1 MEGQIEKFEIDEP
14 IVNSSNA
21 INNERD
27 NFDINNPCQPSISTE
42 TSTEGETKKKSWC
55 KFPTAYTIIVILEV
69 IVFILTYIIPK
80 GRFAKLEY
88 DDGYFIITYPWGNG
102 TTIEASEEALK
113 NLSVNI
119 PLSNFENGNIKKPIA
134 IPGTYERIDVDQTD
148 FFQLFV
154 YPIYGLIESSDI
166 SFFLLI
172 LGGCINVINEM
183 NSFSSGMAALSR
195 ITKGREFLLLSLV
208 YTLVSIGG
216 TTFGM
221 AEEILAFYPIL
232 MPIFLKNGIDGI
244 LGGASLFMGSVIG
257 TMFSTVNAFA
267 VVIASDSAGINFK
280 DGIAFRIINFII
292 ADALTILYFYR
303 YYRKVKINEQF
314 SIVYD
319 IKKELEEKFLS
330 EEKKEN
336 EGKKNKNEEFTLLQK
351 ISLLIFLSAFI
362 IMIIGV
368 IALDWWFEYMTATFF
383 ACGIILMF
391 LLRKGEEKGIE
402 VFIKGAGDFCGVAL
416 IVGLAR
422 GINITLD
429 KGDINDTI
437 LNSLSNCIDGFPK
450 IIFAIL
456 MLIMFVFLGFF
467 IASSS
472 GLAVL
477 SMPVFA
483 PLADE
488 VDINRSVIINAYM
501 FGQNYIQIIAPSGLI
516 LIVLQLVGLKFNHWI
531 KFIWPYLIGLFIYL
545 VILMMINTAVG

>member
-1 MEGQIEKFEIDEP
+1 MEEENPKIEQFNIMEP
-14 IVNSSNA
+14 S
-21 INNERD
+21 INNEDSSDNERK
-27 NFDINNPCQPSISTE
+27 NFDINNPSPPS
-42 TSTEGETKKKSWC
+42 TSKEKKSNEEEENKKKSWF

-88 DDGYFIITYPWGNG
+88 LDDEFYVTYPNDTGRSFPA
-102 TTIEASEEALK
+102 IEETLK
-113 NLSVNI
+113 NLSIKI
-119 PLSNFENGNIKKPIA
+119 PLSNFENGNIKKAIA
-134 IPGTYERIDVDQTD
+134 IPNTYERIDVDQID

-154 YPIYGLIESSDI
+154 FPIYGLIESSDI

-172 LGGCINVINEM
+172 LGGCINVLNEM

-195 ITKGREFLLLSLV
+195 ITKGRQFILLSLV
-208 YTLVSIGG
+208 YILVSIGG

-232 MPIFLKNGIDGI
+232 MPIFLKNGIDGM
-244 LGGASLFMGSVIG
+244 LGAASLFMGSCIG

-280 DGIAFRIINFII
+280 DGIAFRVINFIL
-292 ADALTILYFYR
+292 ADALTILYFFR
-303 YYRKVKINEQF
+303 YYRKVKLSEEF
-314 SIVYD
+314 SIVYEL
-319 IKKELEEKFLS
+319 KKELEDKYLT
-330 EEKKEN
+330 EEKGDDEN
-336 EGKKNKNEEFTLLQK
+336 QLNNEEKKNKNDEFTLMQK
-351 ISLLIFLSAFI
+351 ISLILFLTSFI

-383 ACGIILMF
+383 TCGIILMF
-391 LLRKGEEKGIE
+391 LLRKGEEKSIQ

-422 GINITLD
+422 GINITLET
-429 KGDINDTI
+429 GDINDTI
-437 LNSLSNCIDGFPK
+437 LNSLSKSVDGLPK

-467 IASSS
+467 ISSSS

-488 VDINRSVIINAYM
+488 VDINRSVVINAYM
-501 FGQNYIQIIAPSGLI
+501 FGQNFIQIIAPSGLI
-516 LIVLQLVGLKFNHWI
+516 LIVLQLVGIKFNHWV
-531 KFIWPYLIGLFIYL
+531 KLFGHI
-545 VILMMINTAVG
+545 